1 MVMPSSIIL
10 GALFGDMI
18 GAAAVL
24 GLGSFGMAALS
35 FGIDLAVSY
44 GISSLLIKNPGSGQ
58 VSPQGT
64 EIQLGPATDNK
75 MPVVYGHRYAKP
87 IVTDAIISTDQQTMW
102 YVLPFSEKN
111 SGDTNFGNVY
121 YDGKLLIFDPAN
133 PNSITGWYTQPK
145 RHSKNGGQY
154 NTKAAGKL
162 EMYFYKNG
170 SLITGTTHY
179 AYDMI
184 DNGGGN
190 FDIGTQHIVS
200 TNETAISVLQNT
212 AIPATTRWTTAT
224 TMHGSTFAVIKLTY
238 DQAGGIYGLGGMDAE
253 IINSLS
259 SPGDVILDYF
269 TNTTYGCGIALSSIN
284 TATLATLN
292 YYSNQPLS
300 IYDTDNNLVSTST
313 TYQINGILDT
323 TQDCLTNLNNL
334 TDACD
339 SWVNW
344 DERLGQWGVRM
355 NISLEQTGGS
365 TATMRVI
372 TSNQIIGGINLT
384 PTDLKTSANA
394 ISVAFPNSDIIN
406 QTDYR
411 YYFLKEDR
419 PELISPNEPDNRIDI
434 NMPFVTDAIQATYL
448 GYRKLYMSREDIV
461 VNFSMDYSGIG
472 INAGD
477 IVAVNHEWYGWTQG
491 QYNNGYYPGKPF
503 RVTQIKEAK
512 DSNSG
517 FLGVQIT
524 AMAYNDS
531 IYTTMNPHYYTP
543 DTFGM
548 AIDAGNVT
556 QPGQPFTP
564 ASSTTPTP
572 QYPSSSVPL
581 FVISSETPANG
592 VITEME
598 LWYGINGSPGTDT
611 SWVLLQR
618 TNGNGNTIPN
628 SPSGSPNYVNF
639 AITGLSAGNYYFA
652 TRCTGLNGFSA
663 FSPVSS
669 PVFSWAP
676 ATQAG
681 TAVDSTN
688 ANNVQMNAGSGEYY
702 LTHAPN
708 STGYSA
714 QYANNNLK
722 FNATSNTLISPS
734 ISLSSTALLAPLNS
748 APSSPSAG
756 TIAMAHGTWGGATTS
771 TNYLTYY
778 NGVAWR
784 PIV

>member
-1 MVMPSSIIL
+1 
-10 GALFGDMI
+10 
-18 GAAAVL
+18 
-24 GLGSFGMAALS
+24 
-35 FGIDLAVSY
+35 
-44 GISSLLIKNPGSGQ
+44 
-58 VSPQGT
+58 
-64 EIQLGPATDNK
+64 
-75 MPVVYGHRYAKP
+75 
-87 IVTDAIISTDQQTMW
+87 MW
-102 YVLPFSEKN
+102 YVLPFSEAN
-111 SGDTNFGNVY
+111 SGDTNFGNIY

-133 PNSITGWYTQPK
+133 PNEITGWYTQPK
-145 RHSKNGGQY
+145 KHSKVGGQY
-154 NTKAAGKL
+154 NTKPAGKL
-162 EMYFYKNG
+162 SMYFYKNG
-170 SLITGTTHY
+170 SLTTGTTHY

-200 TNETAISVLQNT
+200 TNDTAITVLQDS
-212 AIPATTRWTTAT
+212 AIPATTQWTTAT
-224 TMHGSTFAVIKLTY
+224 TMHNSTFAILKLTY
-238 DQAGGIYGLGGMDAE
+238 DQAAGIYGLGGMDAE

-259 SPGDVILDYF
+259 SPGDAILDYF
-269 TNTTYGCGIALSSIN
+269 TNTNYGCGIALSNIN

-300 IYDTDNNLVSTST
+300 IYDTDNNLVSTAT
-313 TYQINGILDT
+313 TYAINGILDT
-323 TQDCLTNLNNL
+323 SNDCLTNLNNL

-355 NISLEQTGGS
+355 NLSLEQAGGS

-384 PTDLKTSANA
+384 PTDLKASANA
-394 ISVAFPNSDIIN
+394 ISIAFPNADIIN

-419 PELISPNEPDNRIDI
+419 PELISPNEPDNKIDI

-448 GYRKLYMSREDIV
+448 GYRKLYMSREDIIIT
-461 VNFSMDYSGIG
+461 FSMDYSGIG

-477 IVAVNHEWYGWTQG
+477 IVAVNHEWYGWTPG

-517 FLGVQIT
+517 FLGVQVV

-531 IYTTMNPHYYTP
+531 IYTTMNPHFYTP

-548 AIDAGNVT
+548 KIDAANVT
-556 QPGQPFTP
+556 QPGQP
-564 ASSTTPTP
+564 SVVHSE
-572 QYPSSSVPL
+572 PSSSVPF
-581 FVISSETPANG
+581 FVVQSETPFSG
-592 VITEME
+592 IITEME
-598 LWYGINGSPGTDT
+598 VWYSTQNTSPTTDPT
-611 SWVLLQR
+611 HWQVLQR
-618 TNGNGNTIPN
+618 TTGNGNTIPQ
-628 SPSGSPNYVNF
+628 STVGLPSYVNW
-639 AITGLSAGNYYFA
+639 AVTGLSAGNYYFA
-652 TRCTGLNGFSA
+652 TLARGLNGISQ
-663 FSPVSS
+663 FSPTSAG
-669 PVFSWAP
+669 VFSWAP

-688 ANNVQMNAGSGEYY
+688 ANNVQMNAGAGEYY
-702 LTHAPN
+702 ITHAP
-708 STGYSA
+708 SSSGYVA

-722 FNATSNTLISPS
+722 YNATSNTLSSPNINISE
-734 ISLSSTALLAPLNS
+734 TALLTPLTS
-748 APSSPSAG
+748 APSSPTAG
-756 TIAMAHGTWGGATTS
+756 TLAMAHGTWGGATTS
-771 TNYLTYY
+771 TDYLTYY
-778 NGVAWR
+778 NGSVWR